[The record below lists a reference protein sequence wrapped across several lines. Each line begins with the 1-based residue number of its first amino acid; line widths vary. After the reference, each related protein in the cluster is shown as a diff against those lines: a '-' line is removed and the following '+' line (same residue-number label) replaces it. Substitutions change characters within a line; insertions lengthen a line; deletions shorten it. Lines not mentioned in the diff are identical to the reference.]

1 MALARLNIGRGHVS
15 CLSFTWRRQHLGQ
28 HAPLLFEEET
38 VAQEETAAQKE
49 SAVQEE
55 QQISFSVQEVQT
67 WSM

>member
-1 MALARLNIGRGHVS
+1 M
-15 CLSFTWRRQHLGQ
+15 GQ

-38 VAQEETAAQKE
+38 VAQEDTAAQKE